1 MSVKGLTTIN
11 QYTIFKYIVVGDSG
25 IGKSS
30 STLRYV
36 ENSFEDHSMPTIG
49 IEFFIKHV
57 EYDGKKIRLNIWDT
71 AGQEK
76 YRSITRSYYKL
87 AIGCV
92 LCFSL
97 INRTTFNNLKDH
109 LRDLRKSCQEN
120 IQIVLVG
127 TFLDKA
133 SGRLASNKW
142 SVGSLR
148 QVSRIEAE
156 QFASEN
162 DILYYEEVS
171 AKTGENVNKVFDVL
185 TELVYDNF
193 YEDIANSND
202 TKSLIVVEELEINDG
217 KDRGWCCF

>member
-1 MSVKGLTTIN
+1 MSILATIN

-30 STLRYV
+30 ITLRYV
-36 ENSFEDHSMPTIG
+36 EDSFEGHSMPTIG
-49 IEFFIKHV
+49 IEFFVKHV
-57 EYDGKKIRLNIWDT
+57 EHDGNKIRLNIWDT

-109 LRDLRKSCQEN
+109 LRDLREGCQEN

-133 SGRLASNKW
+133 DEH
-142 SVGSLR
+142 LR
-148 QVSRIEAE
+148 QVSREEAE

-193 YEDIANSND
+193 YDDIANKGDN
-202 TKSLIVVEELEINDG
+202 KNLVVVEEFSLEDG
-217 KDRGWCCF
+217 KERGWCCF